1 MSDRAQNTAKKL
13 HDTDHE
19 KHKPSHADNRHQAS
33 AKGANEAWQAQ
44 IDASKAK
51 KKPEAKP
58 QDKQSKL
65 TLNAEQIKDKVN
77 ALNKEL
83 NKTKQEGPFWD
94 SHKKPDVDPNKVHHL
109 LDGITSADRQAIDK
123 AFKEQNKKHLGV
135 LETLGTKVD
144 KNTGGYAQVEAL
156 LKRQDNKTDHSGS
169 VHTELAKID
178 EKGKHA
184 ANPIDALLHGQNP
197 IEAQKERSQAEERLL
212 NTIYRAGKE
221 LKDLKETNQHDYH
234 NKDKRTLED
243 EVKNNKHL
251 SPEGKAAALI
261 MLQDN
266 WDKDPKKIDQLRR
279 LGLSSHRLDIFEK
292 AMQVSTPQERDM
304 FRKTGGLA
312 QIEKAFGNTDA
323 GAKARDL
330 ALIGKEG
337 LEKALADQTWKFSG
351 SNHEQLEDALSKADE
366 KEKALFKKGRDLSL
380 HGDISHKRTAAEKEA
395 IDYYQRVHDKLGLIA
410 PFNDGQR
417 NTWEAKLLGTDKKQ
431 QVTPSLD
438 KAFKQNEENVFDN
451 IFHNKEKSAAK
462 INALIHMSQEE
473 QKRYKDNTEK
483 DKTGKTYRQHVMD
496 MVNTQLKEGPERE
509 LAKSILGRV
518 ARGEDP
524 SKLDK
529 SEQVLYDHVTGA
541 DRSTKIEHI
550 EKALESQESRYRIS
564 KGLTPKDKAL
574 KSVIDAELDDL
585 KKSCGYVGDKT
596 ADGKHQLNAYL
607 YKTGHVPPE
616 LSALSGLNKK
626 TWLEGILN
634 TPAETRKQ
642 LADTRPLK
650 SWETTSTQANLIGH
664 AGKEQQ
670 EFIQD
675 LLKRTPPVTS
685 LNDTNVS
692 PEDRMRA
699 FALGIGPSP
708 EEIEKE
714 LKTMDSTQKAAMAS
728 RYFDR
733 YKHDISDDV
742 VAKVPP
748 DQQRHFQDLLS
759 HADVTLG
766 QKAINAREDHDKH
779 KSPAD
784 MITGAF
790 SAAESRVD
798 NDLDKVDDYLHKHGE
813 KQLTKAQQDELKKA
827 LEDYRQKE
835 KEFIESKGKAAEAFV
850 NATTTI
856 VTIVGSMVQPEL
868 APLALAKLGVL
879 GGAYRFGAMKLIQGN
894 DFDNSAR
901 NITEQLFHGST
912 DVIFNMVAPANLG
925 MKMGATKTAIKEA
938 LEHTASKKFTS
949 GLESALKQQLDNIS
963 TKDVLLGS
971 PKAREAIEQ
980 AFKEAAIGSTDKGVK
995 EAADTYLKQLQT
1007 NTALELLAKETK
1019 QAADNIVTGAISTG
1033 AAQLTTNIAF
1043 PPEGGLTPKE
1053 LFDKCMKAGGEG
1065 AAGAAVFHFG
1075 FKGLGMA
1082 ASGAKGTIGKVLDAA
1097 GKDKYF
1103 AKDGTVIRQSDGTI
1117 VVTGKEPHWL
1127 KPGDTI
1133 VPSTKAPEAQ
1143 APSKDAR
1150 DITNYMANTGELR
1163 RPIPDGYTDVG
1174 AKQTMGADG
1183 NISAARGAT
1192 TYDASH
1198 DVRLNQFKTDAKT
1211 HMNKYKSSHPKA
1223 SRDELME
1230 ELIQWEKTKLGT
1242 QTPAEEKAYTSFM
1255 TQAGSKRVPVGELMD
1270 RRHLSC
1276 SERAHLLKILADENI
1291 GQGYATIVRGD
1302 GTGHKTSN
1310 HTWVETGDG
1319 KNATVWDSN
1328 GPEHKLAK
1336 PNTGDKYT
1344 AESHLPGY
1352 GHAVTNDQIK
1362 PGQSVEG
1369 SPGWQYA
1376 INQPKDNK
1384 YVAVVHENG
1393 QQMVIPKEQL
1403 YSVLPPLASLVKDLP
1418 TETARLDYFSRLK
1431 ESPDLTKDGWV
1442 QNQATGTHQRTYS
1455 DAAQLFD
1462 QLERDSKQGLL
1473 GDADTFGL
1481 FKSTSG
1487 NHTETYNPRG
1497 QMYSIK
1503 DGDSEL
1509 RIWKNGRAEYIDH
1522 AAARSK
1528 RIESGQAEEE
1538 ARQIERDI
1546 AKKKKQAELA
1556 SQPKT
1561 NAETYNLNHPPKAKT
1576 GVTINGI
1583 DNSTPEKLA
1592 KSMDL
1597 YNTLTNH
1604 GSSHD
1609 LTHEFTVSDWL
1620 YILRTQ
1626 ESRFEKENA
1635 TSLYRRLFEFAE
1647 LPECQ
1652 QIKVKASLNSI
1663 GLGNE
1668 SLVFPVEADPIS
1680 GRPRC
1685 VFKIT
1690 SPKDYSQLCD
1700 GSPFGSH
1707 PFEGK
1712 VLGDITTNKLGG
1724 LILTYMQEALNTK
1737 SVTASHVKQVEDMIQ
1752 AANRISLDVRTDQI
1766 GLDDL
1771 GRPRLAD
1778 LTCSHSNEFTGEPPQ
1793 GIPGL

>member
-1 MSDRAQNTAKKL
+1 MSDRAQNTAKRP

-19 KHKPSHADNRHQAS
+19 KHKPSHADNRRQAS

-51 KKPEAKP
+51 KKPAGKPQEKQQNKP

-65 TLNAEQIKDKVN
+65 TLSAEQIKERVS

-94 SHKKPDVDPNKVHHL
+94 SHKKPDVDPNKVHHI
-109 LDGITSADRQAIDK
+109 LDGLTSADRQAVDK

-144 KNTGGYAQVEAL
+144 KHSGGYSQVEAL
-156 LKRQDNKTDHSGS
+156 LKRQDNKTDHAGS

-178 EKGKHA
+178 ENGKHA
-184 ANPIDALLHGQNP
+184 SDPIDALLHGQNP

-221 LKDLKETNQHDYH
+221 LKDLKETSQHDYH
-234 NKDKRTLED
+234 SKDKRTLED

-261 MLQDN
+261 MLQEN
-266 WDKDPKKIDQLRR
+266 WDKDPKKVEQLRR

-304 FRKTGGLA
+304 FRKTGGFA

-380 HGDISHKRTAAEKEA
+380 HGDISKKRTADEKEA

-417 NTWEAKLLGTDKKQ
+417 SAWEAKLLGTDKKQ

-438 KAFKQNEENVFDN
+438 KAFKENEENVFDN

-462 INALIHMSQEE
+462 INALIHMSPEE

-483 DKTGKTYRQHVMD
+483 DKNGKTYRQHVMD

-564 KGLTPKDKAL
+564 KGLTPKDKTL
-574 KSVIDAELDDL
+574 KSVIDTELDDL
-585 KKSCGYVGDKT
+585 KKSCGYLGDQT

-634 TPAETRKQ
+634 TPPETRKQ
-642 LADTRPLK
+642 LADTRALK
-650 SWETTSTQANLIGH
+650 SWDTTSTQANLIGH

-685 LNDTNVS
+685 LNDKNVS

-708 EEIEKE
+708 KEIEKE
-714 LKTMDSTQKAAMAS
+714 LATMDSTQKAAMAG
-728 RYFDR
+728 RYFDK

-759 HADVTLG
+759 HADVTMG

-784 MITGAF
+784 MITSAF
-790 SAAESRVD
+790 SPAESRVD
-798 NDLDKVDDYLHKHGE
+798 NDLDKIDDYLHKHGE
-813 KQLTKAQQDELKKA
+813 KQLSKAQHDELKKA

-938 LEHTASKKFTS
+938 LEQTASKKFTS
-949 GLESALKQQLDNIS
+949 GLESALKQQLDNMS

-1082 ASGAKGTIGKVLDAA
+1082 ASGAKGTFGKVLDAA

-1103 AKDGTVIRQSDGTI
+1103 AKDGTVIKHANGTTTT
-1117 VVTGKEPHWL
+1117 TGKDETWL

-1133 VPSTKAPEAQ
+1133 VPPEKAGEAKAQDPQPDSTPGEVNPLLAKEQFPISANKLLTNSRNTIIKKTQGLVDPALEKFRPLLDVSTDNWDKLRSGVNESNLSELREDLERLGLSGLLKKQKPDYEKINGAINAKYRTYSNLKDIIDHVIPGDESLSNKFNELKEAIEGPHSLEIMEKLDLEVQKSTDSQVNKLKDSFKLLQILDELEDTSSVLHRIHGSNDTHNQTLASSTIGFINNIDYYPDARKAVEKCEQYKELLGLTPDQINEIKKSIEDKQNVWRAHNRQ
-1143 APSKDAR
+1143 KYFPDEDFSTIYAGDRKLPDDLQQLIDEHIGTNTKTYAITETRFKNGHTVITHFDPSDFTDGVKGYIYQFDKNKNLLHSFKITLRDPQNRLLAHISAKIKPSDTKDIQWDTHIKRIVKEEFEQGISPGLNRHLGPIGKYRREHLEHLIDEDRLRKDYPNASERKDAR
-1150 DITNYMANTGELR
+1150 DKVLTHLESFLNRFAYEHSDEPPSNKPKQR
-1163 RPIPDGYTDVG
+1163 RILKRMLEDTPPTAPFETLG
-1174 AKQTMGADG
+1174 AMRNFIIDLLYE
-1183 NISAARGAT
+1183 SF
-1192 TYDASH
+1192 
-1198 DVRLNQFKTDAKT
+1198 L
-1211 HMNKYKSSHPKA
+1211 A
-1223 SRDELME
+1223 SR
-1230 ELIQWEKTKLGT
+1230 
-1242 QTPAEEKAYTSFM
+1242 
-1255 TQAGSKRVPVGELMD
+1255 
-1270 RRHLSC
+1270 
-1276 SERAHLLKILADENI
+1276 
-1291 GQGYATIVRGD
+1291 
-1302 GTGHKTSN
+1302 
-1310 HTWVETGDG
+1310 
-1319 KNATVWDSN
+1319 
-1328 GPEHKLAK
+1328 
-1336 PNTGDKYT
+1336 
-1344 AESHLPGY
+1344 
-1352 GHAVTNDQIK
+1352 
-1362 PGQSVEG
+1362 
-1369 SPGWQYA
+1369 
-1376 INQPKDNK
+1376 NK
-1384 YVAVVHENG
+1384 
-1393 QQMVIPKEQL
+1393 
-1403 YSVLPPLASLVKDLP
+1403 
-1418 TETARLDYFSRLK
+1418 
-1431 ESPDLTKDGWV
+1431 
-1442 QNQATGTHQRTYS
+1442 
-1455 DAAQLFD
+1455 
-1462 QLERDSKQGLL
+1462 
-1473 GDADTFGL
+1473 
-1481 FKSTSG
+1481 
-1487 NHTETYNPRG
+1487 
-1497 QMYSIK
+1497 
-1503 DGDSEL
+1503 
-1509 RIWKNGRAEYIDH
+1509 
-1522 AAARSK
+1522 
-1528 RIESGQAEEE
+1528 
-1538 ARQIERDI
+1538 
-1546 AKKKKQAELA
+1546 
-1556 SQPKT
+1556 
-1561 NAETYNLNHPPKAKT
+1561 
-1576 GVTINGI
+1576 
-1583 DNSTPEKLA
+1583 
-1592 KSMDL
+1592 
-1597 YNTLTNH
+1597 
-1604 GSSHD
+1604 
-1609 LTHEFTVSDWL
+1609 
-1620 YILRTQ
+1620 
-1626 ESRFEKENA
+1626 
-1635 TSLYRRLFEFAE
+1635 
-1647 LPECQ
+1647 
-1652 QIKVKASLNSI
+1652 
-1663 GLGNE
+1663 
-1668 SLVFPVEADPIS
+1668 
-1680 GRPRC
+1680 
-1685 VFKIT
+1685 
-1690 SPKDYSQLCD
+1690 
-1700 GSPFGSH
+1700 
-1707 PFEGK
+1707 
-1712 VLGDITTNKLGG
+1712 
-1724 LILTYMQEALNTK
+1724 
-1737 SVTASHVKQVEDMIQ
+1737 
-1752 AANRISLDVRTDQI
+1752 
-1766 GLDDL
+1766 
-1771 GRPRLAD
+1771 
-1778 LTCSHSNEFTGEPPQ
+1778 
-1793 GIPGL
+1793 